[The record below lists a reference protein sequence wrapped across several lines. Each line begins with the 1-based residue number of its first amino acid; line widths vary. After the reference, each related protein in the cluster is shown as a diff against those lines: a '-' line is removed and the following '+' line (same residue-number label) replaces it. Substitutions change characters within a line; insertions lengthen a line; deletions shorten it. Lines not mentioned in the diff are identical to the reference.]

1 MQAGSC
7 IATLVIS
14 IALYGKFARCQCER
28 ALPNRLGDLSTLHC
42 SKTARAPVW
51 RRNLLQSLDLATSHS
66 ESCVCFT
73 CAVLLLLLARRRVQF
88 SACRSSWVHSSEV
101 RADDRKSPSPKFKSG
116 RALQFTLTGRRATFT
131 CVLFAGRTKGIRA

>member
-88 SACRSSWVHSSEV
+88 SACPQKLEV